1 MKGSSFDEK
10 AFFVAISRINARAL
24 LIGRRAMVVLGLP
37 VMTADYDFWLHPED
51 IESFNAA
58 LEPFGLYPSCSPK
71 RARASGRYVL
81 ENDEHIDVIVARK
94 LSTMTRKTLLFEQVW
109 NSRIDAR
116 ITKNASVRLPNIDD
130 LIATKQIAARPKD
143 IEDTRLLMVFK
154 NSKTPKR

>member
-10 AFFVAISRINARAL
+10 AFFVAISRSNARAL

-58 LEPFGLYPSCSPK
+58 VEPFGLYPSCSPK

-94 LSTMTRKTLLFEQVW
+94 LSTMTGKMLLFDEVW
-109 NSRIDAR
+109 NNRVDAR
-116 ITKNASVRLPNIDD
+116 ITKSASVRLPNIDD
-130 LIATKQIAARPKD
+130 LISTKQIAARPKD
-143 IEDTRLLMVFK
+143 IEDTRMLMVLK
-154 NSKTPKR
+154 DSKKHKK